1 MGSKPYAKLLLGVIS
16 VSFAAIFI
24 RLADAPPLVIAAYRM
39 LIAACIITPIYM
51 VRYRSIY
58 QKVSGRDLLLVLV
71 SAVLL
76 AVHFGL
82 WITSLEY
89 TSIASSVVLAT
100 SHPIFVAILS
110 YFLWKERL
118 SKKVILGIILALVG
132 VTVINWGGF
141 ILSSTAFIGN
151 MLALLSAI
159 AIGIHLIIGRQ
170 LKERVRLMQYLT
182 TVYGGSALILAIAVL
197 ISGYSLIGYSAN
209 TYLMLILLALIPQV
223 VGHSMLNQ
231 AVRLMSVTI
240 VATAIVGEPI
250 GAIIWGYLI
259 LGEGI
264 TAIEIVGSLLTL
276 GGITTVVVYW
286 HKAVLTKP

>member
-1 MGSKPYAKLLLGVIS
+1 MASKPYAKLLLGVIS

-24 RLADAPPLVIAAYRM
+24 RLADAPPLVIATYRM
-39 LIAACIITPIYM
+39 LIAASIITPIYM
-51 VRYRSIY
+51 VRYRSIS
-58 QKVSGRDLLLVLV
+58 QKMSGRDLLLVLI
-71 SAVLL
+71 SAFLL

-110 YFLWKERL
+110 YILWKERL
-118 SKKVILGIILALVG
+118 SKKVISGIIVALVG

-170 LKERVRLMQYLT
+170 LRERVRLMQYLT
-182 TVYGGSALILAIAVL
+182 TVYGGAALILAIAV
-197 ISGYSLIGYSAN
+197 IIMDYSFIGYSAN
-209 TYLMLILLALIPQV
+209 TYFMLILLALIPQL

-250 GAIIWGYLI
+250 GAIIWGYFI

-264 TAIEIVGSLLTL
+264 TTVEIVGSLLTL
-276 GGITTVVVYW
+276 GGISAVVVYW
-286 HKAVLTKP
+286 HKATLIKP

>member
-1 MGSKPYAKLLLGVIS
+1 
-16 VSFAAIFI
+16 
-24 RLADAPPLVIAAYRM
+24 M
-39 LIAACIITPIYM
+39 LIAAFVITPIYM
-51 VRYRSIY
+51 VSYRSVY
-58 QKVSGRDLLLVLV
+58 QKVPSRDLLLMLL
-71 SAVLL
+71 SALLL

-100 SHPIFVAILS
+100 SHPIFIAILS

-118 SKKVILGIILALVG
+118 SIKVILGIILALIG
-132 VTVINWGGF
+132 VIVINWGGF

-151 MLALLSAI
+151 ILALSSAI
-159 AIGIHLIIGRQ
+159 AIGIHLMIGRQ
-170 LKERVRLMQYLT
+170 LRERVRLMQYLT
-182 TVYGGSALILAIAVL
+182 TVYGGAALILVIAVL
-197 ISGYSLIGYSAN
+197 ITGYSLIGYSAN
-209 TYLMLILLALIPQV
+209 TYLMLMLLALIPQF
-223 VGHSMLNQ
+223 VGHSLLNQ

-264 TAIEIVGSLLTL
+264 TTVEIVGSLLTL
-276 GGITTVVVYW
+276 GGISAVVLYW
-286 HKAVLTKP
+286 HKAALIKS